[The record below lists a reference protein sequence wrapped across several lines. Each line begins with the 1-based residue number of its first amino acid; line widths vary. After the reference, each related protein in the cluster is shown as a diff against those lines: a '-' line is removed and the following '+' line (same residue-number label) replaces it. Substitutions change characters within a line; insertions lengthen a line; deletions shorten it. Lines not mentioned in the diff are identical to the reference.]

1 MRETASHGSMG
12 GENAPKRYVGFDPG
26 MRGNPT
32 THPCIYTFNVEMFES
47 GNKTPDFSC
56 MLISVLSRVYG
67 AKRGAELVFVAC
79 FKKPVGFSIP
89 KIGH

>member
-47 GNKTPDFSC
+47 GNKPLT
-56 MLISVLSRVYG
+56 SVV
-67 AKRGAELVFVAC
+67 C
-79 FKKPVGFSIP
+79 
-89 KIGH
+89 